1 MINTKCENFHSGETL
16 SKTLCNKTAGTLVP
30 IHAELQKK
38 KKKKG
43 FQFSQN
49 FDWLLLWTE
58 NLNYLFQSFSS
69 SSVSVSDEILHT
81 TAPSV

>member
-38 KKKKG
+38 KKKR
-43 FQFSQN
+43 
-49 FDWLLLWTE
+49 
-58 NLNYLFQSFSS
+58 
-69 SSVSVSDEILHT
+69 VSNSHRTLIGYCYERRI
-81 TAPSV
+81 